1 MTSQAAAPVTAA
13 SFDRRQFATL
23 GAAMLGFFVVAL
35 DAQIVNVA
43 LPDIGTAL
51 GGGLSGLQ
59 WPVTGYTL
67 TFSALI
73 LFAGTLSDRI
83 GARRAYG
90 IGMAVFA
97 VASLAC
103 GLAPGLGTLIAAR
116 LLQGAG
122 AALVTPTSLAL
133 IREGFT
139 NPRQRT
145 RAIGLWAVGGS
156 VAAAA
161 GPLVGG
167 GLTLLDWRLI
177 FWVNL
182 PVAVIALLCVSRTAA
197 SPRRNARFDVVG
209 QVSAIVALGSV
220 SYAVIEGG
228 NRGWSSPLIL
238 GLFAA
243 ALVAGCVFLAAQAR
257 GRHPMVP
264 LAMFGSRQ
272 LSVALVI
279 AFTSMAA
286 FYGVVFVQSLYFQRQ
301 RGASALLTGL
311 LFLPM
316 TGLVTVVSSRA
327 ASLVARFGSR
337 ALITTGL
344 LVQCAGLVVI
354 AALPAGVPVWLVAAA
369 MVPVGVGGALTVPPI
384 ASLVIDNAP
393 AEAAGTASGVLN
405 TSRQLG
411 GSLGVAGVGAVIA
424 GHRVFMDGLR
434 IGLIGTVVVLGVTAA
449 LSLTLRTPHHSRTNE
464 R

>member
-1 MTSQAAAPVTAA
+1 MTLQTAAPVTAA
-13 SFDRRQFATL
+13 SFDRRQLATL

-43 LPDIGTAL
+43 LPDIGTTL

-59 WPVTGYTL
+59 WVVTGYTL

-73 LFAGTLSDRI
+73 LFAGTLSDRV

-90 IGMAVFA
+90 IGMVLFA
-97 VASLAC
+97 VASVMC
-103 GLAPGLGTLIAAR
+103 GLAPGLGTLIGAR

-133 IREGFT
+133 IREGFADA
-139 NPRQRT
+139 RQRT

-161 GPLVGG
+161 GPVVGG
-167 GLTLLDWRLI
+167 ALTLVYWRLI

-182 PVAVIALLCVSRTAA
+182 PVAAIALLCVSCTTA
-197 SPRRNARFDVVG
+197 SPRRTVKFDVVG
-209 QVSAIVALGSV
+209 QVSAVVALGSF
-220 SYAVIEGG
+220 SYVVIEGG
-228 NRGWSSPLIL
+228 SLGWSSPLIIEIL
-238 GLFAA
+238 AA
-243 ALVAGCVFLAAQAR
+243 AIISGGAFLAAQAR

-264 LAMFGSRQ
+264 LAMFRSRQ

-286 FYGVVFVQSLYFQRQ
+286 FYGVVFVQSLYFQQQ

-316 TGLVTVVSSRA
+316 TGFVTIVSSQA
-327 ASLVARFGSR
+327 AALVARFGR
-337 ALITTGL
+337 QALITTGL
-344 LVQCAGLVVI
+344 LVQCLGLVVV
-354 AALPAGVPVWLVAAA
+354 ATLPVGAPVWGMAAA

-393 AEAAGTASGVLN
+393 GETAGTASGVLN

-424 GHRVFMDGLR
+424 GHSVFMDGLR
-434 IGLIGTVVVLGVTAA
+434 IGLISNVSVLGATAV
-449 LSLTLRTPHHSRTNE
+449 LSLTLRAQQPPLTH
-464 R
+464 